1 MSLRLYNSRTRRVEA
16 FAPRNGQVSLYVCGI
31 TPYDVTHLG
40 HAFTYTTFDVLRRY
54 LELQGLTVV
63 HVQNITD
70 VDDDI
75 IRKAREL
82 GTTTDELTARNV
94 AAFERDMRVLGV
106 LPPTVTPRASQE
118 IAAMQGLI
126 RDLLERGQAYV
137 HGGEVFFDVSAFPDY
152 GALSGLSP
160 VEMLAENQR
169 QRMRPGPH
177 DPLDFILWQARAPG
191 EPFWESPWGPGR
203 PGWHIEC
210 TAMALRYA
218 GAPVDIHGGGR
229 DLIFPHHE
237 SEIAQAECATGV
249 RPFARWWVHV
259 GMIRYR
265 GEKMS
270 KSLGN
275 LVLVQDLVQRHTPD
289 AVRLSLLVIHYRSS
303 AEWHEAAMAEA
314 DAQAALLA
322 AAARAPGGRG
332 RELDPAP
339 IVARFR
345 AALDDDLN
353 TPAAV
358 RVLLELAA
366 DIQASPDADL
376 RAAQRELR
384 TCAGVLGLRLNG
396 DVES

>member
-1 MSLRLYNSRTRRVEA
+1 MALRLYNSRTRTVEPFTPRDGRV
-16 FAPRNGQVSLYVCGI
+16 SMYVCGI

-54 LELQGLTVV
+54 LEAQGLTVV

-82 GTTTDELTARNV
+82 GTSTEELTARNV

-118 IAAMQGLI
+118 IAAMQQVIG
-126 RDLLERGQAYV
+126 DLLDRGQAYV
-137 HGGEVFFDVSAFPDY
+137 HAGEVFFDVSTFPAY
-152 GALSGLSP
+152 GALSGLSRE
-160 VEMLAENQR
+160 EMLAENRR
-169 QRMRPGPH
+169 QGMRPGPR

-191 EPFWESPWGPGR
+191 EPFWDSPWGPGR

-210 TAMALRYA
+210 TTMALRHA
-218 GAPVDIHGGGR
+218 GVPVDIHGGGR

-237 SEIAQAECATGV
+237 NEIAQSECATGV
-249 RPFARWWVHV
+249 SPFARWWVHV

-275 LVLVQDLVQRHTPD
+275 LVLVQDLVRRHTPD
-289 AVRLSLLVIHYRSS
+289 AVRLSLLGMHYRSS
-303 AEWHEAAMAEA
+303 EEWREAGMAEA
-314 DAQAALLA
+314 DAQAARLA
-322 AAARAPGGRG
+322 AAARAPAGHG

-339 IVARFR
+339 YVARFR
-345 AALDDDLN
+345 AAMDDDLN

-358 RVLLELAA
+358 RALLDLAA
-366 DIQASPDADL
+366 AIEHEDNADVQ
-376 RAAQRELR
+376 AAQRELR
-384 TCAGVLGLRLNG
+384 ACAGVLGLRVGLYA
-396 DVES
+396 ES

>member
-1 MSLRLYNSRTRRVEA
+1 MVLCLYNSRSRSVEP
-16 FAPRNGQVSLYVCGI
+16 FMPRDGRVSLYVCGI

-54 LELQGLTVV
+54 LEAQGVTVV

-82 GTTTDELTARNV
+82 GTTTEELTARNV

-118 IAAMQGLI
+118 IAAMQQVI
-126 RDLLERGQAYV
+126 RTLLDRGQAYV
-137 HGGEVFFDVSAFPDY
+137 HAGEVFFDVSAFPAY
-152 GALSGLSP
+152 GALSGLSRE
-160 VEMLAENQR
+160 EMLAENRR
-169 QRMRPGPH
+169 QGMRPGPH

-191 EPFWESPWGPGR
+191 EPFWDSPWGPGR

-210 TAMALRYA
+210 TTMALRHA
-218 GAPVDIHGGGR
+218 GVPVDIHGGGR

-237 SEIAQAECATGV
+237 NEIAQSECATGV
-249 RPFARWWVHV
+249 SPFARWWMHV

-289 AVRLSLLVIHYRSS
+289 AVRLSLLAIHYRSS
-303 AEWHEAAMAEA
+303 AEWRETAMAEA
-314 DAQAALLA
+314 DAQAARLA
-322 AAARAPGGRG
+322 AAVRTPTGHGRP
-332 RELDPAP
+332 LDPAP
-339 IVARFR
+339 YVGRFWS
-345 AALDDDLN
+345 ALEDDLN

-358 RVLLELAA
+358 RALLDLAA
-366 DIQASPDADL
+366 AIAAAPGADVQ
-376 RAAQRELR
+376 AAQRELR
-384 TCAGVLGLRLNG
+384 TCAGVLGLRLG
-396 DVES
+396 LDAES

>member
-1 MSLRLYNSRTRRVEA
+1 MVFRLYNSRTRTVEPFTPRDGRVA
-16 FAPRNGQVSLYVCGI
+16 MYVCGI

-54 LELQGLTVV
+54 LEARRLTVV
-63 HVQNITD
+63 HVQNVTD

-82 GTTTDELTARNV
+82 GTSTEELAARNV

-106 LPPTVTPRASQE
+106 LPPTSTPRASQE
-118 IAAMQGLI
+118 IAAMQQVI
-126 RDLLERGQAYV
+126 RDLLDRGQAYV
-137 HGGEVFFDVSAFPDY
+137 HEGEVFFDVSAFPAY
-152 GALSGLSP
+152 GALSRLSRE
-160 VEMLAENQR
+160 EMLAENRR
-169 QRMRPGPH
+169 QGMRPGPR
-177 DPLDFILWQARAPG
+177 DPLDFILWQRRAPG

-210 TAMALRYA
+210 TTMALRHA
-218 GAPVDIHGGGR
+218 GVPVDIHGGGR

-237 SEIAQAECATGV
+237 NEIAQSECATGV
-249 RPFARWWVHV
+249 SPFARWWVHV

-289 AVRLSLLVIHYRSS
+289 AVRLSLLAIHYRSS
-303 AEWHEAAMAEA
+303 EEWRETVMAEA
-314 DAQAALLA
+314 DAQAARLA
-322 AAARAPGGRG
+322 AAARVPTGHGRA
-332 RELDPAP
+332 LDPAP
-339 IVARFR
+339 YVSRFWS
-345 AALDDDLN
+345 ALDDDLN

-358 RVLLELAA
+358 RALLDLAGAIEAAPGA
-366 DIQASPDADL
+366 DVQAAQGEL
-376 RAAQRELR
+376 RA
-384 TCAGVLGLRLNG
+384 CAGVLGLRLG
-396 DVES
+396 LDAES